1 MDPTTPSR
9 TALFTAVQRGAHARS
24 SSEPILVDPWGERLV
39 PEATR
44 AAVARHA
51 STVLGVAAATA
62 AQVDDWLR
70 RQPAFGN
77 VVMRSRYTEDH
88 LREAVAR
95 GVHQYVIVGAG
106 FDTSWLRLPPG
117 SHALRVFEV
126 DHPATQALKRRRI
139 AECGLECGHVAH
151 LPADLARESLAAV
164 LRAGGFDAQ
173 APAFFSWLGVTMY
186 LTREANM
193 AALAGIR
200 ACAAAGGELVFTYID
215 QAAWS
220 AKTDSGHF
228 GRMREQLAA
237 LGEPFLCGFDPATL
251 GDELARIG
259 FELAEDLADRE
270 LVQRYDP
277 RGVHGFATGGASR
290 IARAVVR

>member
-24 SSEPILVDPWGERLV
+24 SSEPILVDPWGERRV

-126 DHPATQALKRRRI
+126 DHPATQELKRRRI
-139 AECGLECGHVAH
+139 AECGLECGQVAH

-186 LTREANM
+186 LTHEANLQ
-193 AALAGIR
+193 ALEGIAGCS
-200 ACAAAGGELVFTYID
+200 APGSELVFTYID
-215 QAAWS
+215 AEAFSAAG
-220 AKTDSGHF
+220 ATRF
-228 GRMREQLAA
+228 RQMQQLVQQ
-237 LGEPFLCGFDPATL
+237 LGEPFLSGFDHARLGAELQACGFDL
-251 GDELARIG
+251 L
-259 FELAEDLADRE
+259 EDLSDVQ
-270 LVQRYDP
+270 LVERYDP
-277 RGVHGFATGGASR
+277 QGANRFVTGGYGR
-290 IARAVVR
+290 IARARVR